1 MSKIESIFAREIIDS
16 RGFPTVEVEIK
27 LSSGTSGMSS
37 VPSGAS
43 TGSFEAH
50 ELRDGD
56 KKRFFS
62 KGVKKA
68 VKLINTEIQETILG
82 FDVTK
87 QKEID
92 SNLIEL
98 DGSNNK
104 KRLGANSILAVSLA
118 CAKAS
123 SNFLNIPLYKYI
135 GGINNSLPTPMMNIV
150 NGGCHSN
157 NNLDFQE
164 FMIIP
169 AKFNSFK
176 ESLRAG
182 CEIFQS
188 LKRIL
193 LNKNYSTSV
202 GDEGGFAPNIS
213 SNKEC
218 LDLIIQAIEDSNYK
232 PGIDIFIGLD
242 IAASEFY
249 KNGTYKLSGESLNL
263 KSKDLI
269 KYYTNLI
276 NNYPIISIEDG
287 LDENDWDGWSVITEE
302 IGHKC
307 QLVGDDLFVTS
318 PERLKQ
324 GIDENCANSI
334 LIKLNQIGT
343 LTETINAIEMAKE
356 NNFNTIVSHRSGE
369 TEDTFI
375 SDLSVGISS
384 GQIKTGS
391 LCRSERVAKYN
402 QLLRIEDRDDS
413 IKFSGMKPFE
423 RFKWLN

>member
-27 LSSGTSGMSS
+27 LSSGASGMSS

-68 VKLINTEIQETILG
+68 VKLINTEINETILG

-318 PERLKQ
+318 PERLKK

-423 RFKWLN
+423 RFK

>member
-27 LSSGTSGMSS
+27 LSTGASGMSS

-287 LDENDWDGWSVITEE
+287 LDENDWDGWSFITEE

-318 PERLKQ
+318 LERLKK
-324 GIDENCANSI
+324 GIDQNCANSI

-343 LTETINAIEMAKE
+343 LTETINAIGMAKE

-413 IKFSGMKPFE
+413 IKFSGIKPFE
-423 RFKWLN
+423 RFK

>member
-27 LSSGTSGMSS
+27 LSSGASGMSS

-92 SNLIEL
+92 NNLIEL

-318 PERLKQ
+318 PERLKK

-423 RFKWLN
+423 RFK

>member
-27 LSSGTSGMSS
+27 LSSGASGMSS

-193 LNKNYSTSV
+193 LNKNFSTSV

-318 PERLKQ
+318 PERLKK

-413 IKFSGMKPFE
+413 IKFSGIKPFE

>member
-27 LSSGTSGMSS
+27 LSSGASGMSS

-68 VKLINTEIQETILG
+68 VKLINTEIHETILG

-169 AKFNSFK
+169 AKFSSFK

-287 LDENDWDGWSVITEE
+287 LDENDWDGWSFITEE

-318 PERLKQ
+318 PERLKK
-324 GIDENCANSI
+324 GIDQNCANSI

>member
-27 LSSGTSGMSS
+27 LSSGASGMSS

-318 PERLKQ
+318 PERLKK

-423 RFKWLN
+423 RFK

>member
-1 MSKIESIFAREIIDS
+1 MSKIKSIFAREIIDS

-27 LSSGTSGMSS
+27 LSSGDLGMAS

-50 ELRDGD
+50 ELRDDD

-68 VKLINTEIQETILG
+68 VNLINTEIQQTILG

-92 SNLIEL
+92 NNLIEL
-98 DGSNNK
+98 DGSDNK

-123 SNFLNIPLYKYI
+123 SNFLKIPLYKYI
-135 GGINNSLPTPMMNIV
+135 GGIHNSLPTPLMNIV

-169 AKFNSFK
+169 ANFQTFR

-188 LKRIL
+188 LKQIL
-193 LNKNYSTSV
+193 LKKNYSTSV

-213 SNKEC
+213 SNNEC

-232 PGIDIFIGLD
+232 PGVDIFIALD
-242 IAASEFY
+242 VAASEFH
-249 KNGTYKLSGESLNL
+249 NSGTYKLSGESLSMN
-263 KSKDLI
+263 SKELV
-269 KYYTNLI
+269 KYYNNLI
-276 NNYPIISIEDG
+276 RNYPIISIEDG
-287 LDENDWDGWSVITEE
+287 LDENDWDGWNSITGE
-302 IGHKC
+302 IGNKC

-318 PERLKQ
+318 PKRLKK
-324 GIDENCANSI
+324 GINESCGNSI

-343 LTETINAIEMAKE
+343 LTETIDAIEMAKK

-402 QLLRIEDRDDS
+402 QLIRIEDRDDS
-413 IKFSGMKPFE
+413 IDFSGLKPFE
-423 RFKWLN
+423 RFR

>member
-27 LSSGTSGMSS
+27 LSSGASGMSS

-68 VKLINTEIQETILG
+68 VKLINTEINETILG

>member
-1 MSKIESIFAREIIDS
+1 MSKIQSIFAREIIDS

-27 LSSGTSGMSS
+27 LSSGASGMSS

-68 VKLINTEIQETILG
+68 VKLINTEINETILG

-249 KNGTYKLSGESLNL
+249 KNGTYKLSGESLDL

-318 PERLKQ
+318 PERLKK

-423 RFKWLN
+423 RFK